1 MSDTEEVVESSSD
14 NTGDTAVSEESTSQV
29 EASAAE
35 TQESAPEVKQEEKPV
50 PFHEHPRWKE
60 LIEERNSSKTQLE
73 DYKQTLGRL
82 QRELETMRQQTAPK
96 AEPKVDPF
104 LADLAKVNPEYAKSL
119 ESVYKRAEIA
129 EQAMQRIQQYEA
141 QQFANQARSH
151 FDGILTNAKITDPV
165 DKELYTNVVE
175 AEVYRREQRGEKLG
189 LKDLDSIFNQFH
201 SKYAKAMEDRERAIT
216 AKYSQAKKSDVAP
229 KGATGGAATAP
240 VAKKFAANDFEGQ
253 TKWLADQIRAMKKT
267 I

>member
-1 MSDTEEVVESSSD
+1 MEDNEVVESSV
-14 NTGDTAVSEESTSQV
+14 NTEDTSASESTSQV
-29 EASAAE
+29 EASGAE
-35 TQESAPEVKQEEKPV
+35 KQDAAPEVKQEEKPI

-60 LIEERNSSKTQLE
+60 LIEERNGFKSQQE
-73 DYKQTLGRL
+73 EYKQTLGRL
-82 QRELETMRQQTAPK
+82 QRELDTMRQQSAPK
-96 AEPKVDPF
+96 VEPKLDPF
-104 LADLAKVNPEYAKSL
+104 LEDLRKVNPEYAKSM
-119 ESVYKRAEIA
+119 ESVYKRAEMA
-129 EQAMQRIQQYEA
+129 EQAMQRIQQYET

-151 FDGILTNAKITDPV
+151 FDNILNTAKITDPV

-189 LKDLDSIFNQFH
+189 LNDLDKIFNQFH

-216 AKYSQAKKSDVAP
+216 AKYVQGKKSDTSP
-229 KGATGGAATAP
+229 KGATGGAATTP
-240 VAKKFAANDFEGQ
+240 GFKKIAANDFEGQ